1 MNFVSKTSNKG
12 SPQIKTSKLIKVAHQ
27 IRKQPWEKIPKL
39 IIVGA
44 TTIRQ
49 VRVHKAISNLSNF
62 FEKVS
67 QVASLGL
74 ENTKQS
80 KLIKFGE
87 PRPCFV
93 DT

>member
-1 MNFVSKTSNKG
+1 MWQNVMNFVSKTSNKG

-49 VRVHKAISNLSNF
+49 VRVDTNKLQIHF
-62 FEKVS
+62 FES
-67 QVASLGL
+67 ETIS
-74 ENTKQS
+74 TY
-80 KLIKFGE
+80 
-87 PRPCFV
+87 P
-93 DT
+93 

>member
-1 MNFVSKTSNKG
+1 MMLKRFRQLSKKKVMNFVSKTSNKG

-49 VRVHKAISNLSNF
+49 VRVD
-62 FEKVS
+62 
-67 QVASLGL
+67 
-74 ENTKQS
+74 
-80 KLIKFGE
+80 
-87 PRPCFV
+87 R
-93 DT
+93 